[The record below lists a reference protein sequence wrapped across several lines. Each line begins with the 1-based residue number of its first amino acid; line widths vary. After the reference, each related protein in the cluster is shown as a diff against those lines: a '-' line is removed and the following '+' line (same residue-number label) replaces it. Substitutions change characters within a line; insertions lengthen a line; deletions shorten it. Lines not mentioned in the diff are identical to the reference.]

1 VSSEAAS
8 VSRTAPNRSSRLPWI
23 SAASGTLPTR
33 SRRGQSIN
41 WLDTPPDHPSST
53 LATCAGTTSLTRAS
67 TYRATMSKALV
78 DQPYWDLVSLF
89 DLLLAGSDPGDIEP
103 EDLRRFEDYVETTLV
118 ERH

>member
-1 VSSEAAS
+1 
-8 VSRTAPNRSSRLPWI
+8 
-23 SAASGTLPTR
+23 
-33 SRRGQSIN
+33 
-41 WLDTPPDHPSST
+41 
-53 LATCAGTTSLTRAS
+53 
-67 TYRATMSKALV
+67 MSKALV